1 MNGTLLENLTRKR
14 EEIRSRPSESGRAPL
29 VCSDAALTE
38 LARLRPKTK
47 QELLYVSGLGKTF
60 ADKYGDE
67 FMLILDE
74 YRKEK
79 AAATEAMAPKVRET
93 LKNLENRLVNIN
105 RRNRLLYMP
114 KLGARYA
121 VDLVGGADAADGK
134 ETAKA
139 NNAASELRAFKLV
152 EFLKKQDKGARFKLL
167 DLSEGDP
174 DAVSKK
180 YTEYKTLAREAERN
194 KRESGEATLYVGY
207 PFVQGKMV
215 GEDFTVRAPLALFP
229 ATLTVGTDSVVLS
242 LDTDK
247 DVVFNSALVLSHFK
261 FTGQNAVVEDNVLDE
276 VRQYKFIDDVLAFF
290 ESYGIVIENKS
301 NGKIKKF
308 VSYTAAK
315 FPKYRAGQFEL
326 VENAV
331 IGRFS
336 LCSDAL
342 QRDFRKLIESDSIN
356 ELLNELL
363 QAETDK
369 DIYSDSEE
377 EGDSP
382 DITPPSE
389 RGLNYINDLN
399 ISQENAII
407 NMDTTDR
414 LVLQGPPGTGKS
426 QVITSMIADCVN
438 EGGNVLMV
446 SQKKAALDV
455 IYSRLGNLSRY
466 AVMIGDVKDKETFYD
481 SLAKVFAAAQKTPYS
496 QAKFNSASDR
506 IDGVVSRLDGLGE
519 KLFYDEKYGAP
530 MCDIYDENFDNPF
543 KNGDALAA
551 AVYSDNICLEL
562 SALGYETIKECR
574 DYFADGYLLQT
585 CREYYELND
594 RFPWL
599 FQVKNGL
606 SGMEVNAILKEI
618 DEVVDEFVRYRAKN
632 FFGRLFGKGKY
643 RKALKAVLKNY
654 FTDKSGK
661 IEKTFFADPT
671 ILYNGFKQYEKHRE
685 LATATGQLSKE
696 QKLYFGC
703 MYNVLKASGK
713 ELSQINQE
721 LKDYIAYY
729 YITQFESENRDVAGA
744 TETFDITVRDIGN
757 LFNVKKEESK
767 SRFKAALADCFV
779 DNVLNSKRRGEI
791 MRVMESKRR
800 QSIPKFVKKFGF
812 ELFKGLKI
820 WLMTPEAVSEILP
833 LENDLFGMV
842 IFDEASQIYIE
853 RGVPAIARGKKVV
866 IAGDHKQLR
875 PSSLGDGRMD
885 VEEMDEEES
894 DAALEEES
902 LLDLARFRFPEI
914 MLDYHYRSRYEEL
927 IAFSNYAFYKGRL
940 NISPNTSLPTEP
952 PISVHKV
959 ENGLWEDRRNAAE
972 ARAVVNLLKEYLDRD
987 TGLTIGVITFNSSQ
1001 RDLIRDM
1008 LDSECAEN
1016 PEFAAKLHREENRA
1030 ENGEDVGL
1038 FVKNIENVQGDERDV
1053 IIFSLAYAKSSSG
1066 KVVRNFGWL
1075 NQTGGENRLNVAV
1088 SRAKRKIHII
1098 TSIEA
1103 DELKVDDL
1111 KNEGPRIFKKYL
1123 EYAYAVSR
1131 GNTEAANAVLASFSS
1146 AGERTEETKSEF
1158 ADAVYEALKQSGLK
1172 LERNV
1177 GMGRYK
1183 IDIAVKDDDGNYLLG
1198 VECDGNLY
1206 RRLPIA
1212 RERDVHRA
1220 RYLEARGW
1228 KIYRVWSSK
1237 WYHDSR
1243 GQVEKIK
1250 AAAYEKK

>member
-1 MNGTLLENLTRKR
+1 MNGTLLENLNRKR
-14 EEIRSRPSESGRAPL
+14 EELRSRPSESGRAPL
-29 VCSDAALTE
+29 VCNDAALIE

-60 ADKYGDE
+60 AEKYGDE
-67 FMLILDE
+67 FMKVLDE
-74 YRKEK
+74 YHKERK
-79 AAATEAMAPKVRET
+79 AATEAMAPKVRET

-121 VDLVGGADAADGK
+121 VDLIGGAGEEGEKAA
-134 ETAKA
+134 AKST
-139 NNAASELRAFKLV
+139 NAASELKGFKLI
-152 EFLKKQDKGARFKLL
+152 EFLKKQDKGAKFKLL

-180 YTEYKTLAREAERN
+180 FTEYKTLSREAERN
-194 KRESGEATLYVGY
+194 RRESGEATLYVGY
-207 PFVQGKMV
+207 PFVQGRMS

-229 ATLTVGTDSVVLS
+229 AMLTVGTDGVVLT

-247 DVVFNSALVLSHFK
+247 DVVLNSALVLTHFK
-261 FTGQNAVVEDNVLDE
+261 FSGQNAVVEDNVLDE

-290 ESYGIVIENKS
+290 ASYGINIENKS

-308 VSYTAAK
+308 VSYTASR
-315 FPKYRAGQFEL
+315 FPKYGAGQFEL

-336 LCSDAL
+336 LYSDAL

-356 ELLNELL
+356 ELLSELL
-363 QAETDK
+363 QAEIDK

-407 NMDTTDR
+407 NMDSTDR

-426 QVITSMIADCVN
+426 QVITSLIADCVN

-481 SLAKVFAAAQKTPYS
+481 SLARVFAAAQKTPYS
-496 QAKFNSASDR
+496 EAKFNPASDR
-506 IDGVVSRLDGLGE
+506 IDGVVSRLDGVGE

-530 MCDIYDENFDNPF
+530 MCDIYDENFANPF
-543 KNGDALAA
+543 KVGDAGLAA
-551 AVYSDNICLEL
+551 VFSGNICLQL
-562 SALGYETIKECR
+562 TALGYETVKECR
-574 DYFADGYLLQT
+574 DYFADGWLLQT
-585 CREYYELND
+585 CREYYDLND
-594 RFPWL
+594 EFPWL
-599 FQVKNGL
+599 YQVKNGL
-606 SGMEVNAILKEI
+606 SGMEIAAALKEI
-618 DEVVDEFVRYRAKN
+618 DGVVDEFVRYRAKG

-643 RKALKAVLKNY
+643 RREVKQIVKKY
-654 FTDKSGK
+654 FVDKSGK
-661 IEKTFFADPT
+661 IEKLFFADPT
-671 ILYNGFKQYEKHRE
+671 VLYNGFKRYEKHRE
-685 LATATGQLSKE
+685 LATATRSLTNE

-703 MYNVLKASGK
+703 MYNVFRARGG
-713 ELSQINQE
+713 ELSQINSLLE
-721 LKDYIAYY
+721 SYIAYY
-729 YITQFESENRDVAGA
+729 YITCFESENRDVAGA
-744 TETFDITVRDIGN
+744 LETFDITVRDICN
-757 LFNVKKEESK
+757 LFNVKKEECK
-767 SRFKAALADCFV
+767 MRFKAALTECFV
-779 DNVLNSKRRGEI
+779 DNVVNSKRRGEI

-800 QSIPKFVKKFGF
+800 QAIPKFINKFGF

-833 LENDLFGMV
+833 LENDLFSLV

-853 RGVPAIARGKKVV
+853 RGVPAIARGKKVL

-885 VEEMDEEES
+885 TDDVDEEES

-902 LLDLARFRFPEI
+902 LLDLARFRFPEL

-940 NISPNTSLPTEP
+940 NISPNTSKPSSP
-952 PISVHKV
+952 PICVHKV
-959 ENGLWEDRRNAAE
+959 ENGLWEDRRNEAE
-972 ARAVVNLLKEYLDRD
+972 AKAVVNLLKEYLNDD
-987 TGLTIGVITFNSSQ
+987 KGLTIGVITFNSSQ

-1008 LDSECAEN
+1008 LDKECAEN
-1016 PEFAAKLHREENRA
+1016 PNFAAKLHREENRI

-1053 IIFSLAYAKSSSG
+1053 IIFSLAYAKAASG

-1075 NQTGGENRLNVAV
+1075 NQAGGENRLNVAV
-1088 SRAKRKIHII
+1088 SRAKRKIHIV

-1131 GNTEAANAVLASFSS
+1131 GNTAAASAVLSSFNASSEK
-1146 AGERTEETKSEF
+1146 AEEAENVF
-1158 ADAVYEALKQSGLK
+1158 ADAVYDALKADGLN

-1183 IDIAVKDDDGNYLLG
+1183 IDIAVKDGDGNYLLG

-1206 RRLPIA
+1206 RRLPVA
-1212 RERDVHRA
+1212 RERDVHRV
-1220 RYLEARGW
+1220 RYLESRGW

-1243 GQVEKIK
+1243 GQIEKIK